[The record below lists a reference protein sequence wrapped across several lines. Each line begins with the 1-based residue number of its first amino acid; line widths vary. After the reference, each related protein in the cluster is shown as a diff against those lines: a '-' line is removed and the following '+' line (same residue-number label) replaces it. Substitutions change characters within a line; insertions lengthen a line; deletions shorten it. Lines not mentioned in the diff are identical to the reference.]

1 MANYLIFPPLGA
13 PSASW
18 TSLVD
23 IVFFLGASAIVAWYF
38 YYYLKK
44 DLLGKFWGAMLVAAG
59 GALIVFALLQ
69 TIIRDIIMW
78 LMSPKIGST
87 QLSNVNLIAIFIGG
101 FLALYIMNRIN
112 HNKERRG

>member
-1 MANYLIFPPLGA
+1 MANYILFPLLGA
-13 PSASW
+13 PSAPW
-18 TSLVD
+18 TTLVD
-23 IVFFLGASAIVAWYF
+23 IVFFVGASAIVAWYY

-44 DLLGKFWGAMLVAAG
+44 DLLGGFWGAVLVSAV

-69 TIIRDIIMW
+69 TFIRDIIMW

-101 FLALYIMNRIN
+101 FLALYVMNRIN

>member
-1 MANYLIFPPLGA
+1 MANYYFPPLGA
-13 PSASW
+13 PSAPW
-18 TSLVD
+18 TTLVD
-23 IVFFLGASAIVAWYF
+23 IVFFLGASAVMAWY
-38 YYYLKK
+38 YYYFLKK
-44 DLLGKFWGAMLVAAG
+44 DLLGKFWGAMLVAAVG
-59 GALIVFALLQ
+59 SLIVFALFQ
-69 TIIRDIIMW
+69 TFIRDIIMW